1 MTTLPADTERL
12 VALIARMDRNQ
23 LQKELLHFQGSVRLD
38 FTEDFLRKQSIE
50 QLRHILLAARL
61 QKPYN

>member
-1 MTTLPADTERL
+1 MTTLPVDAERL
-12 VALIARMDRNQ
+12 AAIIARMDRNE
-23 LQKELLHFQGSVRLD
+23 LQKQLLHYHGCVHLD

-61 QKPYN
+61 QRPLN